1 MNTSSNVDAVTLST
15 PIPLPWRTL
24 LRGIWIVLVL
34 LVTGLYMLSL
44 PEAAAYTRSTACTKY
59 AAPLGIGSDLCT
71 MYLTG
76 LSVVT
81 TLCYLAICA
90 IIFIFKSHER
100 VGWLAATSLALFGIA
115 SQDVFAALS
124 ERHSEL
130 SFLVQ
135 MVIALAFFA
144 FVTFFYLFPDGHFQP
159 RWFRY
164 VAIAYGL
171 WSVGA
176 WLLSPR
182 SFAQF
187 DNPLLLTMIAF
198 WLATALYSQI
208 YRYRNCSTP
217 NQKQQ
222 TKWIVYGAA
231 LALILFVPSI
241 PLLPFAVHRLVA
253 PDRTLSDL
261 LLFVLSITIRYAC
274 VTIIPVVFA
283 ISIFHFRLW
292 QIDLVINRTLVFGTL
307 TAALAIVFILVVLV
321 VQQLATLVTGGQ
333 QSSLAVA
340 AATLAVA
347 VLFQPARMRLR
358 AFIDKRFYPRYLA
371 QANDAVYTPE
381 LIPAGDYGPLTG
393 QQIGP
398 YWVLETIGHGGMA
411 DIYKGRHVS
420 MDRFVAIKTLT
431 AGSDQEQRFEREA
444 NMIAKLRHPNIV
456 QLYDFGRL
464 GNLHYMIMEYI
475 AGQDLQKYLREHG
488 KLRLEEARLIAR
500 DIASALDY
508 AHEQG
513 LVHRDVK
520 PSNVMLQPLTAT
532 SHGDTP
538 ESPFRAILTDFGI
551 AKLADSSGGF
561 TRTGMVGTL
570 DYVAPEQIVSAKT
583 VDYRADVYSFGIMLF
598 QMLTGVLPFQNENVA
613 GLLMAHLQK
622 QAPDPRLL
630 VPELSPAIAKALVR
644 AMEKEPVLRQSSAG
658 EVVAALWR

>member
-1 MNTSSNVDAVTLST
+1 
-15 PIPLPWRTL
+15 
-24 LRGIWIVLVL
+24 
-34 LVTGLYMLSL
+34 
-44 PEAAAYTRSTACTKY
+44 
-59 AAPLGIGSDLCT
+59 
-71 MYLTG
+71 
-76 LSVVT
+76 
-81 TLCYLAICA
+81 
-90 IIFIFKSHER
+90 
-100 VGWLAATSLALFGIA
+100 
-115 SQDVFAALS
+115 
-124 ERHSEL
+124 L